1 MPPRISFTNFN
12 RRLNVAG
19 GREQVP
25 EGSLRRARGV
35 APELTGS
42 VQSMFPPLVLYGI
55 KSLNLIRFNDKRYQ
69 FDGKILYKFGT
80 PLTSGFNGNRATFV
94 TMPPAFSLT
103 PVLYWP
109 ATAIVP

>member
-1 MPPRISFTNFN
+1 MPRISFTNFN

-25 EGSLRRARGV
+25 EGSLRRARCV
-35 APELTGS
+35 APELPVS

-55 KSLNLIRFNDKRYQ
+55 KSLNLIRFNAKRYQ

-80 PLTSGFNGNRATFV
+80 PLSSGFNGNRATFV
-94 TMPPAFSLT
+94 AMPPALGLQDYLFMAGAGKL
-103 PVLYWP
+103 
-109 ATAIVP
+109 I